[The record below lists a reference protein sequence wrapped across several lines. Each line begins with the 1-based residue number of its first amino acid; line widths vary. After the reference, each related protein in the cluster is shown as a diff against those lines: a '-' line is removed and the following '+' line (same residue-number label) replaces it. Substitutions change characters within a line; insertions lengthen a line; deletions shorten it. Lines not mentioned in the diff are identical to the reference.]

1 MYLFVLVYDVN
12 DNLVISTLLYFE
24 QISYTVLQF
33 QLLQN
38 YLVQA
43 ST

>member
-12 DNLVISTLLYFE
+12 DLVISTLLYFE